1 MDSAAAD
8 LRWNPR
14 FTVMMPKSE
23 AESQH
28 DFTGG
33 EIIWLRMRPL
43 VVVVADPVS
52 NLPLSVFED
61 SAGIEEDAFVR
72 Q

>member
-1 MDSAAAD
+1 
-8 LRWNPR
+8 
-14 FTVMMPKSE
+14 MMPKSE

-28 DFTGG
+28 DLTGG

-52 NLPLSVFED
+52 NLPLSVLED
-61 SAGIEEDAFVR
+61 SAGIEVDACVL